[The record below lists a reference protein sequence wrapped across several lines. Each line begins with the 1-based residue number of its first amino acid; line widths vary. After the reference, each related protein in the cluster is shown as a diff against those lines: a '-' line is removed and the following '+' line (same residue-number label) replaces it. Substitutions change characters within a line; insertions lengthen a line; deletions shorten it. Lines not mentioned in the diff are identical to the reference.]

1 MPETRSSRIESELE
15 VRAYLQNLFY
25 ALDNGAKLSF
35 QVERKIDQK
44 RDRRYTNKYTISDL
58 FPDENPVDAI
68 KHELKQLTIEN
79 YIQTVSDIRFKNRSE
94 MREFGRNYS
103 GKGDVYIKIRVEL
116 LSDHGNHSV
125 FVMSFHYAE
134 KQFIPG
140 MFPYRK
146 ERSN

>member
-1 MPETRSSRIESELE
+1 MPETRSRIESELE

-25 ALDNGAKLSF
+25 ALDHGAKLSF
-35 QVERKIDQK
+35 QVERQIDQK

-68 KHELKQLTIEN
+68 KHELKQLTIGN

-116 LSDHGNHSV
+116 LSDYGNHSV

-134 KQFIPG
+134 KQFVPE

-146 ERSN
+146 ERR